1 MTNRQPPSP
10 RRRAHGAATAASPAP
25 AGRCYGYARVS
36 TTMQADEGESLD
48 VQQRQLAGYAQ
59 MNGLTIDKVFVERGV
74 SGSKPLGDRPQGS
87 ALLAVLQPG
96 DVVITPKLDRMFRS
110 PPSMPS
116 TCSAG

>member
-25 AGRCYGYARVS
+25 VGRCYGYARVS

-74 SGSKPLGDRPQGS
+74 VGIQAARRPAAGLGAASGACRP
-87 ALLAVLQPG
+87 A
-96 DVVITPKLDRMFRS
+96 TW
-110 PPSMPS
+110 
-116 TCSAG
+116 